1 MENTEIMKRF
11 IHQAV
16 QKALTNSRLPYDHP
30 IGSAVESEAQIV
42 GQTACVR
49 VLDRDGNWVML
60 EDRIA
65 ELKADPRF
73 CASVPNPSRITRS
86 DQVGI
91 RDSLDQIAKGAA
103 VVD

>member
-1 MENTEIMKRF
+1 M
-11 IHQAV
+11 
-16 QKALTNSRLPYDHP
+16 
-30 IGSAVESEAQIV
+30 

-60 EDRIA
+60 EDRIS

-73 CASVPNPSRITRS
+73 CESVPNPSRITRS